1 MRAAC
6 AESCSSCMS
15 GEMEK
20 PGVSNLRDFAAEGRQ
35 PVLKCFFFRSL
46 AMRRTRAPPVT
57 CRFVLAVSRTCRE
70 DRVPSKHDIL
80 RAGFSH

>member
-35 PVLKCFFFRSL
+35 PVLKCFFF
-46 AMRRTRAPPVT
+46 APSQ
-57 CRFVLAVSRTCRE
+57 CAVRGR
-70 DRVPSKHDIL
+70 PP
-80 RAGFSH
+80 